1 MRKNKNTTKSTQTL
15 LNVREKWA
23 NERKFN
29 PKLEEYRHEDL
40 DKKLQ
45 LFYAEVRTKD
55 EFFYIFVENIIN
67 KKSYDRSCISWYMVT
82 RDVFKVLKLRSPSA
96 RKILRTLKTSLVHI
110 YHVMHSRSYD
120 FLYKSNELLLF
131 DKKRKPYYQEKIEST
146 NANHKPQM
154 RWPLAKLN
162 KKSLHR

>member
-1 MRKNKNTTKSTQTL
+1 MQKNKNTTKSTQTL
-15 LNVREKWA
+15 LNVWEKWV

-55 EFFYIFVENIIN
+55 GFFYNFVENIIN
-67 KKSYDRSCISWYMVT
+67 KKSYGHSCISWYMVT

-96 RKILRTLKTSLVHI
+96 RKILRTLKTCAHI
-110 YHVMHSRSYD
+110 SRNALA
-120 FLYKSNELLLF
+120 FIPFPIQIKFELLLF
-131 DKKRKPYYQEKIEST
+131 DKKRKPYYQEKSEST

-162 KKSLHR
+162 KKSVHR